1 MLAVFVNPLFM
12 YFSLSVS
19 RLIRV
24 GVPGA
29 VTNGQIS
36 CVAREMVMRRQVSES
51 SEAGSPASS

>member
-1 MLAVFVNPLFM
+1 MLHIF
-12 YFSLSVS
+12 LSVS
-19 RLIRV
+19 RLTRV

-36 CVAREMVMRRQVSES
+36 CVAREMVMRRQVSEG